1 MQLFELGLKYSFLR
15 LKCPSLVVSP
25 LEGQASS
32 LVCPRWQKSNVSP
45 NRSLGKLRRRETGQ
59 EKQPNFTFP
68 LFLCQSE
75 DKFGQGLGP
84 CYRNLHKQKISFAM
98 IFIFDIS
105 CHSKG
110 QRYIC
115 SELLGL
121 PNAYCSS
128 KNLQGDFWPN
138 SSKIHIMLL
147 KGSRTKQKH
156 FVQMA
161 IIWERQRGEVGRV
174 LSQGDL

>member
-1 MQLFELGLKYSFLR
+1 MVFWSCYCRGNQTILLR
-15 LKCPSLVVSP
+15 GSWLVNRPDVSRHWSTFRKSQTSSSSLRKTNMNMKQIFGAETEIFILAVEMSLSCCSP

-84 CYRNLHKQKISFAM
+84 CYRNLQRQKISFAM
-98 IFIFDIS
+98 ILIFDVS

-110 QRYIC
+110 QKYIW
-115 SELLGL
+115 
-121 PNAYCSS
+121 S
-128 KNLQGDFWPN
+128 KSITGPAQCILQ
-138 SSKIHIMLL
+138 
-147 KGSRTKQKH
+147 
-156 FVQMA
+156 
-161 IIWERQRGEVGRV
+161 
-174 LSQGDL
+174 

>member
-1 MQLFELGLKYSFLR
+1 MVFWSCNRRGNQTILLR
-15 LKCPSLVVSP
+15 GSWLVNRPDVSRHWSTFRKS
-25 LEGQASS
+25 QTSSSS
-32 LVCPRWQKSNVSP
+32 LRKMAHENKLCNFLSRVWNVHSCGWNVPLLLCPPLKGRPPLWWQKSNVSP

-115 SELLGL
+115 SE
-121 PNAYCSS
+121 SS
-128 KNLQGDFWPN
+128 TGPAQCILQ
-138 SSKIHIMLL
+138 
-147 KGSRTKQKH
+147 
-156 FVQMA
+156 
-161 IIWERQRGEVGRV
+161 
-174 LSQGDL
+174 